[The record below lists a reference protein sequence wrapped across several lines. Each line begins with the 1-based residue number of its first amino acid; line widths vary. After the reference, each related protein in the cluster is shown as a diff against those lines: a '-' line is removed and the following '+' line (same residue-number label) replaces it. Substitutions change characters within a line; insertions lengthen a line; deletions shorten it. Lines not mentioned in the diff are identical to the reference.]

1 MKNGQ
6 LLRVA
11 ENQFDVWL
19 TADRHVEYQ
28 QNLSGFNI
36 AVIVLVAPHNKLEA
50 LRPMIPQLQE
60 VLQVIQPHQIVYLDS

>member
-28 QNLSGFNI
+28 QNLSCFNI